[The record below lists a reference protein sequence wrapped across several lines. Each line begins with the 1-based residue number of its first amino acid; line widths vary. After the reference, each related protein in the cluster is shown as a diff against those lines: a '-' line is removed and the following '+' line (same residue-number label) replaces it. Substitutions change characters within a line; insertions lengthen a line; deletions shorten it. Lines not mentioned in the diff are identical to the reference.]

1 MSNFKYYSVNEKPN
15 LLLAKGMLNIR
26 EHGILYS
33 LGKSYRS
40 KGLILDLGSFCGASA
55 FCLGL
60 GIQDSGVELNFNRPL
75 HCFDL
80 FINANPHMNN
90 FINKYF
96 YSTLDIHSKELV
108 PSTFKIKNFRDIFD
122 FQTSYINKYITVHT
136 GSILDIDQWEFNNE
150 IVNVDLAKS
159 EVLNQKII
167 KIFYPKVISEGYIF
181 QQDILIPNHWYLL
194 YTMYLLRDCLNLAF
208 YQKGTG
214 WLFQVYQEI
223 SETKAEECIEHLSSI
238 NEQSILKS
246 YENCLCWLPEKL
258 HNVVNNC
265 FAFCMIEKIG
275 LGKFKNINNLFD
287 YFNILIESN
296 YATKIKLLCI
306 KKNLYFVNNS

>member
-1 MSNFKYYSVNEKPN
+1 MSKFKYYSVDEKPN
-15 LLLAKGMLNIR
+15 LLLAKGMLNIK
-26 EHGILYS
+26 EYGILYS

-60 GIQDSGVELNFNRPL
+60 GIQDSGVESHFNKPL

-80 FINANPHMNN
+80 FINDNQHMNS

-96 YSTLDIHSKELV
+96 YSNLDVRSKELI
-108 PSTFKIKNFRDIFD
+108 PGNFQIKNFRDIFD
-122 FQTSYINKYITVHT
+122 FQTSYINKYIKVHT
-136 GSILDIDQWEFNNE
+136 GSILDINKWEFDNE
-150 IVNVDLAKS
+150 IVNVDLGKS
-159 EVLNQKII
+159 ETLNQKII
-167 KIFYPKVISEGYIF
+167 KIFYPRVIPQGYIF

-194 YTMYLLRDCLNLAF
+194 YSMYLLRDCLTLAF

-214 WLFQVYQEI
+214 WLFQVNQEI
-223 SETKAEECIEHLSSI
+223 SAPKAEECIKYLSNI
-238 NEQSILKS
+238 NEESILKS
-246 YENCLCWLPEKL
+246 YKNCLFWLPQEL
-258 HNVVNNC
+258 HIVVNNC

-275 LGKFKNINNLFD
+275 LGKFKNINKLLNH
-287 YFNILIESN
+287 FNVSIESS

-306 KKNLYFVNNS
+306 KNNLIPC